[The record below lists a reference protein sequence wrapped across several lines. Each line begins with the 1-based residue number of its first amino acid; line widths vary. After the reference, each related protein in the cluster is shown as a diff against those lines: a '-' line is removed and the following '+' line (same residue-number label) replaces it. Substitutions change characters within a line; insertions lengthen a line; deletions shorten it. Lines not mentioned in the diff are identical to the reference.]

1 MYTYDIPLTVTAF
14 GAGLRRLWYQQTF
27 SRRTLLGFQITAQR
41 ITDDGVEVD
50 HLAPGI
56 KRIAAMQ
63 ITPGAH
69 IEASLQQGLRP
80 SASQS

>member
-1 MYTYDIPLTVTAF
+1 
-14 GAGLRRLWYQQTF
+14 LRVAKPPYQSII
-27 SRRTLLGFQITAQR
+27 SRRAIIALQIPPQR
-41 ITDDGVEVD
+41 ITDDSIEVD
-50 HLAPGI
+50 PLAPGI
-56 KRIAAMQ
+56 KRIAEMQ

>member
-1 MYTYDIPLTVTAF
+1 
-14 GAGLRRLWYQQTF
+14 
-27 SRRTLLGFQITAQR
+27 
-41 ITDDGVEVD
+41 
-50 HLAPGI
+50 
-56 KRIAAMQ
+56 MQ